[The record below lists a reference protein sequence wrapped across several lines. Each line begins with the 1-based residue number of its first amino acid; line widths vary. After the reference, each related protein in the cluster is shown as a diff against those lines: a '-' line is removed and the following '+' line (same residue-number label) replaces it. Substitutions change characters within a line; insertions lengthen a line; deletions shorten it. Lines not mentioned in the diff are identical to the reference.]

1 MYSYRNVFRG
11 CHRIDW
17 IILYANAEACAE
29 CISILTYGYIIDI
42 AEKKWSF
49 CMLHPA
55 EVQSSMKE
63 FCWSLLCLRI
73 SFASLHCIKN
83 EKVYL
88 QNDWRLVAPMQN
100 EPVVSDLLVDTG
112 NPTFC
117 LSAPSSFS
125 LPHSVPAMLFQ
136 EIKTVAWHIQP
147 PCTCRE
153 IHLI

>member
-11 CHRIDW
+11 CHRIDL

-29 CISILTYGYIIDI
+29 CISILTYGYIIDM
-42 AEKKWSF
+42 AEKK
-49 CMLHPA
+49 
-55 EVQSSMKE
+55 VV
-63 FCWSLLCLRI
+63 LL
-73 SFASLHCIKN
+73 
-83 EKVYL
+83 
-88 QNDWRLVAPMQN
+88 WRLVAPMQN

-112 NPTFC
+112 NSTFC

-147 PCTCRE
+147 PCTCRK

>member
-1 MYSYRNVFRG
+1 MFSGAVTVLIESS
-11 CHRIDW
+11 CTQ
-17 IILYANAEACAE
+17 ILKLALNASPSWLMVTLL
-29 CISILTYGYIIDI
+29 IWPK
-42 AEKKWSF
+42 KKWFF
-49 CMLHPA
+49 CMLPPA

-73 SFASLHCIKN
+73 NFASLHCIKN

-125 LPHSVPAMLFQ
+125 LPHSIPAMLFQ